1 MKKSEILKLL
11 EKRFEYL
18 PKSEVERTV
27 EKILHFF
34 TLKLSQGKRIELRDF
49 GTFTTKIRKA
59 RKGRNPSTGIEID
72 INGIIRAL
80 IIEIINK
87 FLNLKLFLER

>member
-1 MKKSEILKLL
+1 MKKSDILKLL

-34 TLKLSQGKRIELRDF
+34 YTK
-49 GTFTTKIRKA
+49 TFPR
-59 RKGRNPSTGIEID
+59 
-72 INGIIRAL
+72 
-80 IIEIINK
+80 
-87 FLNLKLFLER
+87 